1 MSIVY
6 LRVGPYTTLPPRQ
19 VRGHEPI
26 PNAKMDPSPENRQT
40 KKKRP
45 QQVVVMQRWTSG
57 RNKSQ
62 KIFSG

>member
-40 KKKRP
+40 KKKEAP
-45 QQVVVMQRWTSG
+45 TGSG
-57 RNKSQ
+57 DAAVD
-62 KIFSG
+62 